1 MDLSVENSKVI
12 NSEYLNKIL
21 YPYYVTG
28 FVDGEGCFLIN
39 VPSRSDQKLGYNV
52 NLMFKIKLHSKDKVL
67 LEKIR
72 DYFGVGNITIRKNGY
87 VEYIVS
93 SKKDIEVIINHFD
106 SYPLITQK

>member
-1 MDLSVENSKVI
+1 
-12 NSEYLNKIL
+12 
-21 YPYYVTG
+21 
-28 FVDGEGCFLIN
+28 
-39 VPSRSDQKLGYNV
+39 
-52 NLMFKIKLHSKDKVL
+52 MFKIKLHSKDKVL